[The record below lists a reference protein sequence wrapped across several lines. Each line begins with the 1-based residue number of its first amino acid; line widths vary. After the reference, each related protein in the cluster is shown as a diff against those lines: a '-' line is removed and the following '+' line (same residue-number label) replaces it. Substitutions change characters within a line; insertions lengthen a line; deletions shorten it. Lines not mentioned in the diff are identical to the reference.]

1 MNTNSKKIQLMLLC
15 LGFLLLLSVYWL
27 YPKIKE
33 AQLLKE
39 QKNTL
44 DKTEKMETAEENQ
57 TEFTDVTYKGLH
69 ATNPFIIEA
78 GKAKIEEADN
88 DLVFM
93 ENMITKIYFKNI
105 KWIIECKKG
114 EYHKVRYDI
123 FCYEGVKACDQD
135 KEMVVRSNNLNLKVD
150 STALIYNDVI
160 ITEKDGSNLYADRVN
175 YNFES
180 KLYKIDMFADSE
192 SVKAKLVYE

>member
-1 MNTNSKKIQLMLLC
+1 MLLC

-33 AQLLKE
+33 TQLLKE
-39 QKNTL
+39 QKNIL
-44 DKTEKMETAEENQ
+44 NETEEMKTAEENQ

-69 ATNPFIIEA
+69 ATNPFII
-78 GKAKIEEADN
+78 KADKARIEEEDN

-93 ENMITKIYFKNI
+93 ENMITTIYFKNTE
-105 KWIIECKKG
+105 WIIECKKG
-114 EYHKVRYDI
+114 EYHKVNYNI
-123 FCYEGVKACDQD
+123 FCAEGVKAWERDE
-135 KEMVVRSNNLNLKVD
+135 EMIIRSSNLNLRVD
-150 STALIYNDVI
+150 RAALIYNDVI

-175 YNFES
+175 YDFES
-180 KLYKIDMFADSE
+180 KLYKIDMFGDKE